1 MKSYQNFKK
10 VKAELQEA
18 SPARGSSL
26 LIIVILF
33 LALLIG
39 WAALTEIDRVTRAEG
54 SVVPS
59 SQTQIIQAAETGVLQ
74 ALHVEKGDYVEADQL
89 LMEFDSTLLDSE
101 LERGAQRLA
110 ALQARR
116 TRLEAE
122 IEGVEPIFS
131 PDLLQRLPEVVR
143 SEMALFR
150 AGQDEILAE
159 REVLLAQEA
168 QRQQEL
174 AEATVAKATAERTQA
189 LIEEEL
195 ALIAPMVERRVE
207 PETSL
212 IALRRAEAEAQGAL
226 LASSADLERVRSSLA
241 EVSRRIDA
249 LLARYRTNAHSD
261 LSLVNAE
268 MAELRAQLPALE
280 TRATRSEILSPVRG
294 IVNQILLTTRG
305 GVAQAGQALVE
316 IVPLDE
322 DLLVEAYVRPSDIA
336 FLSPDQIARIKL
348 TAYDYTRYGSI
359 DGRIVGI
366 GANAVTPTG
375 FEQPVFVVE
384 IAADNA
390 LIGSDGIPLDILPG
404 MIAQVDILT
413 GKRTV
418 LDYFVEPVV
427 RVQQTALRE

>member
-10 VKAELQEA
+10 IKAELQEA

-54 SVVPS
+54 RVVPS

-195 ALIAPMVERRVE
+195 ALIAPLVERRVE

>member
-10 VKAELQEA
+10 LKAELQEA

-54 SVVPS
+54 RVVPS

-195 ALIAPMVERRVE
+195 ALIAPLVERRVE